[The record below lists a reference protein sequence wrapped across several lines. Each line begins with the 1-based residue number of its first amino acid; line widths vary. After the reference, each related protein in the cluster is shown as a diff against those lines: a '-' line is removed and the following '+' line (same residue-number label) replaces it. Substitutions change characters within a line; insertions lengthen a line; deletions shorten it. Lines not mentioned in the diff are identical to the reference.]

1 MEISSNSTVV
11 GAKNVI
17 SCDLVG
23 ELALLNLK
31 NGAYYVLDAQGAGI
45 WNLIQKPN
53 TLKDVLEVLL
63 KEYDVDKEQCKQDLM
78 ELIQELVDKGLV
90 EIKSG
95 PVN

>member
-11 GAKNVI
+11 VAKNVI

-31 NGAYYVLDAQGAGI
+31 DGVYYVLDAQGAGI

-63 KEYDVDKEQCKQDLM
+63 KEYDVDKEQCRQDLM

-90 EIKSG
+90 EIKNGSI
-95 PVN
+95 